1 MASQTPTDTD
11 PSPSAAP
18 PGPAPS
24 KSDEMAAAIAER
36 LHDLGAETPTS
47 RNVKRIVPWVI
58 SFAVHLGMVLL
69 VVVIAGTVLLMQA
82 EDEPVLIVADFDAM
96 SYEPVVR
103 MDLEQSDT
111 TERVVQ
117 DKVPTETFEN
127 EVNEQLTEIEIDPI
141 SLISDA
147 ASQSPLASFAPEA
160 SEGAVEFV
168 GLSTTNARRI
178 VYVIDASGSMIR
190 SLQIVLQELTRSI
203 DALSEQQSFAIV
215 FFQRNEAVVVPPRN
229 RLSPATRENKV
240 RALEWIDENVVPS
253 GRSNPIEALTYAL
266 DLNPDVIF
274 LLSENITGSGQFEVD
289 QRDLL
294 ALLDQLNPA
303 DASGRR
309 GTLINTIQFL
319 DPDPLDTL
327 RMIAEQHGG
336 LKGYKF
342 LDRAELGLSQQ

>member
-1 MASQTPTDTD
+1 MASPDKKDT
-11 PSPSAAP
+11 
-18 PGPAPS
+18 PAPEEHKPPAAERS
-24 KSDEMAAAIAER
+24 KSDEIAAAMAGR
-36 LHDLGAETPTS
+36 LHDLGAETTTS
-47 RNVKRIVPWVI
+47 RNVKRIVPWVV

-82 EDEPVLIVADFDAM
+82 EDDPVLIVADFDAM
-96 SYEPVVR
+96 TYEPVVR

-127 EVNEQLTEIEIDPI
+127 EINEQLTDIEIDPI

-160 SEGAVEFV
+160 NEGSVEFV
-168 GLSTTNARRI
+168 GLSTTNAKRI

-190 SLQIVLQELTRSI
+190 SLQIVLQEMTRSI
-203 DALSEQQSFAIV
+203 DALSEQQNFSIV

-229 RLSPATRENKV
+229 RLMPATRENKV
-240 RALEWIDENVVPS
+240 KALEWIDQNVVPS
-253 GRSNPIEALTYAL
+253 GRSNPIDAITYAL

-294 ALLDQLNPA
+294 ALLDTLNPA
-303 DASGRR
+303 DATGRR
-309 GTLINTIQFL
+309 KTLINTVQFL